1 MRILTFFS
9 PYILLF
15 CALPV
20 NAEPQ
25 VIRYNISDQFVDP
38 KQSYYIDLLRL
49 ALEKSREPYGDYQ
62 LQAVVSE
69 MAQARTVQLVQK
81 GELDLVWTMTS
92 IDRERRL
99 TPVYFPLL
107 KGLMGYRIAIIR
119 RQDKQRFADIES
131 VEELQV
137 IPVGQGSD
145 WPDSDILQKQGFT
158 LVRGAARSLLS
169 MLNMHRF
176 DYFLRALHEPW
187 DEVIG
192 HPSLMIDSSFVI
204 IYPSPIYFFVN
215 PDDKRL
221 AERVEYGLRN
231 ALLDG
236 SFEALFNH
244 HAITS
249 QVIERANLPL
259 RRIFTLDNPLLSQES
274 KNLLSEKELWF
285 KQ

>member
-1 MRILTFFS
+1 ML
-9 PYILLF
+9 

-20 NAEPQ
+20 NADPQ

-49 ALEKSREPYGDYQ
+49 SLDKSRERYGDYQ

-119 RQDKQRFADIES
+119 RQDKQRFVDIKS

-145 WPDSDILQKQGFT
+145 WPDSDILQNQGFT
-158 LVRGAARSLLS
+158 LVRGAAHSLLS
-169 MLNMHRF
+169 MLDMNRF

-187 DEVIG
+187 DEVLG

-215 PDDKRL
+215 PDDKLL

-236 SFEALFNH
+236 SFEALFNN

-249 QVIERANLPL
+249 QVIERANLPQ

-285 KQ
+285 NF

>member
-1 MRILTFFS
+1 MRILTFCS
-9 PYILLF
+9 LYILLLSS
-15 CALPV
+15 LPV

-49 ALEKSREPYGDYQ
+49 ALDKSRERYGDYQ

-119 RQDKQRFADIES
+119 RQDKQMFADIES

-158 LVRGAARSLLS
+158 LVRGAAHSLLS
-169 MLNMHRF
+169 MLDMHRF

-187 DEVIG
+187 DEVLG
-192 HPSLMIDSSFVI
+192 HPSLMIDPSFAI

-215 PDDKRL
+215 PDDKKL

-236 SFEALFNH
+236 SFEALFNN

-285 KQ
+285 NF

>member
-1 MRILTFFS
+1 MRILTFCS
-9 PYILLF
+9 LYILLF
-15 CALPV
+15 CILPV
-20 NAEPQ
+20 KAEPQ

-38 KQSYYIDLLRL
+38 KQSYYIDLLSL
-49 ALEKSREPYGDYQ
+49 ALDRSRERYGDYQ

-81 GELDLVWTMTS
+81 GELDIVWTMTS
-92 IDRERRL
+92 TDRERRL

-119 RQDKQRFADIES
+119 RQDKQMFADIES

-158 LVRGAARSLLS
+158 LVKGAAHSLLS
-169 MLNMHRF
+169 MLDMHRF

-192 HPSLMIDSSFVI
+192 HPSLMIDPSFVI

-215 PDDKRL
+215 PDDKLL

-236 SFEALFNH
+236 SFGALFNN

-285 KQ
+285 NF